1 MVGDMTWAIVG
12 AGLVVL
18 GVVIGW
24 TAYQGPPEG
33 LSQTAH
39 VGSSGPAVTAFA
51 VADQRQPQQ
60 SWVGEEPSDDPCLVE
75 RQVGEALVAVRARGR
90 VEQRRRRRAAG

>member
-24 TAYQGPPEG
+24 TAFRARPPG
-33 LSQTAH
+33 LSQPAH
-39 VGSSGPAVTAFA
+39 VASSSADRDRVA
-51 VADQRQPQQ
+51 VAGQRQAQEPR
-60 SWVGEEPSDDPCLVE
+60 VREEPADDPCLVQ

-90 VEQRRRRRAAG
+90 VEQRGRAEALA